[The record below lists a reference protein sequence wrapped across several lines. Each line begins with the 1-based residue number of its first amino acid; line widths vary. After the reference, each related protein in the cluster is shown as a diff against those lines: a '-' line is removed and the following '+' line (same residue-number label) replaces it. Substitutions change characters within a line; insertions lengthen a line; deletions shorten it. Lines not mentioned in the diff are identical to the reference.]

1 MKHKF
6 LTSLRILALII
17 ATLHPLF
24 GQAQAQINESD
35 TRGTPLVSYSG
46 YKVPASREH
55 MRFSPGDSAQADE
68 ETHHLSQQLGLSLA
82 GVASTPVPTVEAPA
96 SLQLELDSASDS
108 VPGASSQASVASA
121 TIDNGDTITALID
134 TEIIQGYPAANC
146 GSGLLMRAG
155 YDTHLD
161 PDGEI
166 VRSLIQFNL
175 ARIAPQA
182 TVYSATLRL
191 YLFSSY
197 DYPGHSVA
205 IRPYRISSPWAVD
218 TVTWNSRPS
227 YAESYPATWITHGA
241 WGWHSFDVT
250 DLVRSWVTGTYPNYG
265 LMLRG
270 PEASA
275 GWRAFTTSETIYPPH
290 LVIEYEQSPDYT
302 LTIVPDSQAV
312 STGRSSSSILYLTA
326 TDGFSDSVA
335 LAVAGLPAHTSY
347 AWSANPATPTTSI
360 VLTITTTPD
369 TPAGQ
374 HIFTVTGTAG
384 SVVHSVQAT
393 LQVSAPDFD
402 LSLAPSL
409 RSVAV
414 GESAQYTAYLTATDG
429 FSDSVALAVGGLPA
443 HTSYTWSANPV
454 TPTTS
459 TILTITTTPDTP
471 TGLHTFTVTGTAG
484 SLVHSVQAT
493 LQVSAPDFELSL
505 APSLRSVLL
514 GKSAHYTVYLTAT
527 GGFMDSV
534 TLAVGGLPANTSYAW
549 RANPVTPTTST
560 ILTITTTPDTP
571 TGEHAFTVTG
581 TSGPIVHSA
590 QAVLDVST
598 SIYLP
603 IVSRNHSTTN
613 IATHHRPTDNSGIVQ
628 ANASAATSAVS
639 RIALVIGVA
648 DYQHMDPASFTRAG
662 APGNDLGYTGHDA
675 WKFGATLRTRGG
687 FSASA
692 ATFQSQASD
701 CNCYTLFLDSQATKA
716 AIHAAIVNWMDP
728 LEDENTVVVIF
739 FSGHGMYGPDDDGD
753 EADSYDEFI
762 VPYEMDWDPIEYRWR
777 YEMAIRDDE
786 LKNWLS
792 VLESQHIVVLTD
804 SCFSGGMIETSVGGT
819 RGLVW
824 QPASHGEVTAAQW
837 RDGFTRDVQGPGR
850 VVLTASAEDQP
861 SWEFGALQDG
871 AFTYYLIEALSSAS
885 ADTNH
890 NGWVSAE
897 EAFTYLANRVD
908 SYVYGHTGSVSGG
921 PYHQNPQI
929 SDGVSGEVDLAQLG
943 ETIQACPSWD

>member
-1 MKHKF
+1 MKRKS
-6 LTSLRILALII
+6 LTSLLILALVILVL
-17 ATLHPLF
+17 ALHPLF
-24 GQAQAQINESD
+24 GQAQAQINEPD
-35 TRGTPLVSYSG
+35 I
-46 YKVPASREH
+46 
-55 MRFSPGDSAQADE
+55 PGDPFVSELGDKVSVSRLDVPFPRRHPAQVGE
-68 ETHHLSQQLGLSLA
+68 EIRHLLQQLDSSSVGIA
-82 GVASTPVPTVEAPA
+82 ASTPMPTVEAPTPP
-96 SLQLELDSASDS
+96 QFELDSVGDT

-155 YDTHLD
+155 YDTYLD

-175 ARIAPQA
+175 TRIAPQA

-197 DYPGHSVA
+197 DYPGYS
-205 IRPYRISSPWAVD
+205 IPISPYRIPPPWAVD
-218 TVTWNSRPS
+218 NVTWNSQPS
-227 YAESYPATWITHGA
+227 YAESYPATWITHMD

-250 DLVRSWVTGTYPNYG
+250 DLVRSWVAGTYPNHG

-270 PEASA
+270 PEASV
-275 GWRAFTTSETIYPPH
+275 GWRAFTTVETIHPPH
-290 LVIEYEQSPDYT
+290 LVVEYEQAPDYA

-312 STGRSSSSILYLTA
+312 STGRSSLSIL
-326 TDGFSDSVA
+326 
-335 LAVAGLPAHTSY
+335 
-347 AWSANPATPTTSI
+347 
-360 VLTITTTPD
+360 
-369 TPAGQ
+369 
-374 HIFTVTGTAG
+374 
-384 SVVHSVQAT
+384 
-393 LQVSAPDFD
+393 
-402 LSLAPSL
+402 
-409 RSVAV
+409 
-414 GESAQYTAYLTATDG
+414 YLTATDG

-443 HTSYTWSANPV
+443 NTSYVWSANPV

-471 TGLHTFTVTGTAG
+471 TGLHTFTVTGT
-484 SLVHSVQAT
+484 
-493 LQVSAPDFELSL
+493 
-505 APSLRSVLL
+505 
-514 GKSAHYTVYLTAT
+514 
-527 GGFMDSV
+527 
-534 TLAVGGLPANTSYAW
+534 
-549 RANPVTPTTST
+549 
-560 ILTITTTPDTP
+560 
-571 TGEHAFTVTG
+571 
-581 TSGPIVHSA
+581 SGPIVHSA
-590 QAVLDVST
+590 QAALDVST

-603 IVSRNHSTTN
+603 VVLRNHSTTN
-613 IATHHRPTDNSGIVQ
+613 VISSHRPADKREIVQ
-628 ANASAATSAVS
+628 ASASTATSAVS

-648 DYQHMDPASFTRAG
+648 DYEHMEPITGTRAG
-662 APGNDLGYTGHDA
+662 APGYDPAYTAHDA
-675 WKFGATLRTRGG
+675 VKLSGVLRTRGG
-687 FSASA
+687 ICTSA
-692 ATFQSQASD
+692 TTLESQTSECD
-701 CNCYTLFLDSQATKA
+701 CYTLLLDSQATKA

-739 FSGHGMYGPDDDGD
+739 FSGHGMYAPDEDGD

-762 VPYEMDWDPIEYRWR
+762 VPHEIDWDPVEMRWLHA
-777 YEMAIRDDE
+777 MAVSDDE
-786 LKNWLS
+786 LKSWLN
-792 VLESQHIVVLTD
+792 VLESRHIAILVD

-819 RGLVW
+819 RGLAW
-824 QPASHGEVTAAQW
+824 QPASHGEVTAVQW
-837 RDGFTRDVQGPGR
+837 RDGFTRDIQGPGR

-897 EAFTYLANRVD
+897 EAFTYLENRVD
-908 SYVYGHTGSVSGG
+908 SYVYDHTSDVDGG

>member
-1 MKHKF
+1 MKRKS
-6 LTSLRILALII
+6 LTSLLILALVILVL
-17 ATLHPLF
+17 ALHPLF
-24 GQAQAQINESD
+24 GQAQAQINEPD
-35 TRGTPLVSYSG
+35 I
-46 YKVPASREH
+46 
-55 MRFSPGDSAQADE
+55 PGDPFVSELGDKVSVSRLDVPFPRRHPAQVGE
-68 ETHHLSQQLGLSLA
+68 EIRHLLQQLDSSSVGIA
-82 GVASTPVPTVEAPA
+82 ASTPMPTVEAPTPP
-96 SLQLELDSASDS
+96 QFELDSVGDT

-155 YDTHLD
+155 YDTYLD

-175 ARIAPQA
+175 TRIAPQA

-197 DYPGHSVA
+197 DYPGYS
-205 IRPYRISSPWAVD
+205 IPISPYRIPPPWAVD
-218 TVTWNSRPS
+218 NVTWNSQPS
-227 YAESYPATWITHGA
+227 YAESYPATWITHMD

-250 DLVRSWVTGTYPNYG
+250 DLVRSWVAGTYPNHG

-270 PEASA
+270 PEASV
-275 GWRAFTTSETIYPPH
+275 GWRAFTTVETIHPPH
-290 LVIEYEQSPDYT
+290 LVVEYEQAPDYA

-312 STGRSSSSILYLTA
+312 STGRSSLSIL
-326 TDGFSDSVA
+326 
-335 LAVAGLPAHTSY
+335 
-347 AWSANPATPTTSI
+347 
-360 VLTITTTPD
+360 
-369 TPAGQ
+369 
-374 HIFTVTGTAG
+374 
-384 SVVHSVQAT
+384 
-393 LQVSAPDFD
+393 
-402 LSLAPSL
+402 
-409 RSVAV
+409 
-414 GESAQYTAYLTATDG
+414 YLTATDG

-443 HTSYTWSANPV
+443 NTSYVWSANPV

-493 LQVSAPDFELSL
+493 LQVSAPDFDLRL
-505 APSLRSVLL
+505 APSLRSVAV
-514 GKSAHYTVYLTAT
+514 GESARYTAYLTAT
-527 GGFMDSV
+527 DGFSDSV
-534 TLAVGGLPANTSYAW
+534 ALQVAGLPAHTSYTW
-549 RANPVTPTTST
+549 SANPVTPTTST

-571 TGEHAFTVTG
+571 TGLHTFTVTG

-590 QAVLDVST
+590 QAALDVST

-603 IVSRNHSTTN
+603 VVLRNHSTTN
-613 IATHHRPTDNSGIVQ
+613 VISSHRPADKREIVQ
-628 ANASAATSAVS
+628 ASASTATSAVS

-648 DYQHMDPASFTRAG
+648 DYEHMEPITGTRAG
-662 APGNDLGYTGHDA
+662 APGYDPAYTAHDA
-675 WKFGATLRTRGG
+675 VKLSGVLRTRGG
-687 FSASA
+687 ICTSA
-692 ATFQSQASD
+692 TTLESQTSECD
-701 CNCYTLFLDSQATKA
+701 CYTLLLDSQATKA

-739 FSGHGMYGPDDDGD
+739 FSGHGMYAPDEDGD

-762 VPYEMDWDPIEYRWR
+762 VPHEIDWDPVEMRWLHA
-777 YEMAIRDDE
+777 MAVSDDE
-786 LKNWLS
+786 LKSWLN
-792 VLESQHIVVLTD
+792 VLESRHIAILVD

-819 RGLVW
+819 RGLAW
-824 QPASHGEVTAAQW
+824 QPASHGEVTAVQW
-837 RDGFTRDVQGPGR
+837 RDGFTRDIQGPGR

-897 EAFTYLANRVD
+897 EAFTYLENRVD
-908 SYVYGHTGSVSGG
+908 SYVYDHTSDVDGG